1 MGSLLVFVLV
11 FGHFLTE
18 FHESST
24 PSLLKHKIPSP
35 LPPQDWSDV
44 KEDVNL
50 GRWASARDPSSL
62 SALILLFGDQRVA
75 PG

>member
-1 MGSLLVFVLV
+1 MVFVLV

-24 PSLLKHKIPSP
+24 PSPLKHKILSE
-35 LPPQDWSDV
+35 DWSDV

-62 SALILLFGDQRVA
+62 SALILLFGDERVA
-75 PG
+75 SG